1 MRKRLLADFAHLCLS
16 RLNNTEGIAW
26 GPTLHNGYRT
36 LVFVSDDNFNPLQ
49 VTQFVACEFTDTSK

>member
-16 RLNNTEGIAW
+16 RLNSTEGMAW
-26 GPTLHNGYRT
+26 GPT
-36 LVFVSDDNFNPLQ
+36 FVSDDNFNPLQ